1 MKLSRQLPLNALRVF
16 EAVARHGNFTRA
28 GEELGMTQTA
38 VSYQIKLLEDHLG
51 ELLFVRHPRQTV
63 LTPTGERML
72 PKVIEAFSLLGE
84 AIATARQSADEVLEI
99 HSVPTFASHWLARHL
114 GSFQLQHPDIAVRLL
129 RNTTTTDFSRE
140 PADLAI
146 RIGKGPSWPGLAS
159 HPILRLSYTPMLSP
173 KLADSIGGVKE
184 PADLLKLPWISDD
197 DGRWKLWF
205 EMAGIGAATS
215 KARRLDA
222 FGALDLETGA
232 ALAGHGVA
240 MLSPFYVQDEL
251 AWGRL
256 IQPFDISWL
265 DENTYW
271 IVYPEGRRNLPK
283 IRKFRE
289 WLEAAIAPEREAMGL
304 SAQ

>member
-1 MKLSRQLPLNALRVF
+1 
-16 EAVARHGNFTRA
+16 
-28 GEELGMTQTA
+28 MTQTA
-38 VSYQIKLLEDHLG
+38 VSYQIKLLEEHLG
-51 ELLFVRHPRQTV
+51 ELLFVRHPRQTA
-63 LTPTGERML
+63 LTATGERML

-84 AIATARQSADEVLEI
+84 AIANARQSADEVLEI

-114 GSFQLQHPDIAVRLL
+114 GNFQLQHPNIAVRLL
-129 RNTTTTDFSRE
+129 RNITTTDFTRE

-184 PADLLKLPWISDD
+184 PSDLLKLPWISDD

-205 EMAGIGAATS
+205 EMAGVGAAPS

-232 ALAGHGVA
+232 AVAGHGVA

-283 IRKFRE
+283 IRNFRE
-289 WLEAAIAPEREAMGL
+289 WLEAAIAPQREALGL

>member
-1 MKLSRQLPLNALRVF
+1 MKLSRQTPLNALRVF
-16 EAVARHGNFTRA
+16 EAVARHLSFTRA

-38 VSYQIKLLEDHLG
+38 VSYQIKMLEDHVG
-51 ELLFVRHPRQTV
+51 ELLFMRNPRQIA
-63 LTPTGERML
+63 LTPTAERML
-72 PKVIEAFSLLGE
+72 PKVIEAFSLL
-84 AIATARQSADEVLEI
+84 ADAMTAARQVRDEVLEI

-114 GSFQLQHPDIAVRLL
+114 GTFQLQHPNIAVRLL
-129 RNTTTTDFSRE
+129 RNTTTTDFTRE

-159 HPILRLSYTPMLSP
+159 HAILRLSYTPMLSP

-184 PADLLKLPWISDD
+184 PADLLKLPWISEDD
-197 DGRWKLWF
+197 DRWRLWF
-205 EMAGIGAATS
+205 QMAGVGASTS
-215 KARRLDA
+215 GARRLDA

-251 AWGRL
+251 ATGRL
-256 IQPFDISWL
+256 IQPFDIGWL

-283 IRKFRE
+283 IKRFRE
-289 WLEAAIAPEREAMGL
+289 WLEATIAPEREVMGL
-304 SAQ
+304 SAF